1 MGTGSLRRFP
11 NCSAPVKPFEK
22 CEQTFCSTTAFANRV
37 YYTLLGLS
45 GAAGVFAIFR
55 DWTRW
60 RDVFHPTIFCVP
72 QLLFLYVAMPLFGLA
87 TDEFEFVSRAGYWDL
102 LTEFQFIAGIMSMAL
117 VGGIWCGAR
126 HAGRVSSAISE
137 RDAKAIFLVAVLFGV
152 LGSVAW
158 IAGIINV
165 GGFSAAYGRAYGGGW
180 DDSGYVREAAQLGF
194 VAAPLLILSRR
205 NGGMRTQDWILVFV
219 FLLPL
224 LVQGLLGAR
233 RGPTF
238 LAMTGLAASYV
249 LAFRPRISFLF
260 ASVAALAIGTLMLW
274 LVANRGAIYLG
285 SDKPLD
291 NSVSQMLEN
300 WSGNEYLFSS
310 GIVRYVSE
318 AGEPFYGKRIFAHM
332 AARIVPSAIWP
343 TKYAD
348 VIAAIG
354 LDIDLTQQ
362 AGIPVDSIATVTG
375 WRVANGAA
383 PGIVGDFWMEFGMLA
398 PLAAFAIGWL
408 YGKLWRESRADQRL
422 QPAYAVLAALSIYI
436 LTQTIE
442 AWLFRALLFGL
453 PAMIVLKVL
462 ARRRSGT
469 PAQIWHAHSLM
480 QTHQARQ

>member
-1 MGTGSLRRFP
+1 M
-11 NCSAPVKPFEK
+11 
-22 CEQTFCSTTAFANRV
+22 
-37 YYTLLGLS
+37 YYALLGLS
-45 GAAGVFAIFR
+45 AAAGAFAIFR

-102 LTEFQFIAGIMSMAL
+102 LIEFQLIAAVMSMAL
-117 VGGIWCGAR
+117 VGGIWFGAR
-126 HAGRVSSAISE
+126 YTGGVSISIGE
-137 RDAKAIFLVAVLFGV
+137 RDAKAIFAVAAFIGA

-165 GGFSAAYGRAYGGGW
+165 GGFGAAYGRAYGGGW

-194 VAAPLLILSRR
+194 VAAPLLVLSRR
-205 NGGMRTQDWILVFV
+205 KGGMRTQDWILVFV

-238 LAMTGLAASYV
+238 LAITGLTASYV
-249 LAFRPRISFLF
+249 LAFRPRIPFLL
-260 ASVAALAIGTLMLW
+260 ASTAALAIGILMLW

-291 NSVSQMLEN
+291 SPASEMLEN

-310 GIVRYVSE
+310 GIVRYVGE
-318 AGEPFYGKRIFAHM
+318 VGEPFYGKRIFAHM
-332 AARIVPSAIWP
+332 AGRIVPSAIWP
-343 TKYAD
+343 TKYSD
-348 VIAAIG
+348 IVAALG

-362 AGIPVDSIATVTG
+362 AGIPVDSIATITG

-383 PGIVGDFWMEFGMLA
+383 PGLVGDFWMEFGMLA

-408 YGKLWRESRADQRL
+408 YGKLWRASRADQRL
-422 QPAYAVLAALSIYI
+422 QPVYAVLAALSIYI

-453 PAMIVLKVL
+453 PAMLLLKML
-462 ARRRSGT
+462 ARRPSAT
-469 PAQIWHAHSLM
+469 PAQIWHAHPL
-480 QTHQARQ
+480 TRTRQARQ

>member
-1 MGTGSLRRFP
+1 M
-11 NCSAPVKPFEK
+11 
-22 CEQTFCSTTAFANRV
+22 
-37 YYTLLGLS
+37 YYALLGLS
-45 GAAGVFAIFR
+45 AAAGAFAIFR

-102 LTEFQFIAGIMSMAL
+102 LIEFQLIAAVMSMAL
-117 VGGIWCGAR
+117 VGGIWLGAR
-126 HAGRVSSAISE
+126 HAGGVSISIGG
-137 RDAKAIFLVAVLFGV
+137 RDAKAIFGVAAFIGA

-165 GGFSAAYGRAYGGGW
+165 GGFGAAYGRAYGGGW

-194 VAAPLLILSRR
+194 VAAPLLVLSRR
-205 NGGMRTQDWILVFV
+205 KGGMRTQDWMLVFV

-238 LAMTGLAASYV
+238 LAITGLTASYV
-249 LAFRPRISFLF
+249 LAFRPRIPFLL
-260 ASVAALAIGTLMLW
+260 ASTAAFAIGILMLW

-291 NSVSQMLEN
+291 SPASQMLEN
-300 WSGNEYLFSS
+300 WSGNEYLLSS
-310 GIVRYVSE
+310 AIVRYVS
-318 AGEPFYGKRIFAHM
+318 AVGEPFYGKRILAHM
-332 AARIVPSAIWP
+332 AGRIVPSAIWP
-343 TKYAD
+343 TKYTD
-348 VIAAIG
+348 IVAAFG

-383 PGIVGDFWMEFGMLA
+383 PGLVGDFWMEFGMLA

-408 YGKLWRESRADQRL
+408 YGKLWRASRTDHRL
-422 QPAYAVLAALSIYI
+422 QPVYAVLAALSIYI

-453 PAMIVLKVL
+453 PAMLLLKIL
-462 ARRRSGT
+462 ARRPSAT
-469 PAQIWHAHSLM
+469 PAQIWHAHPLM
-480 QTHQARQ
+480 RTRQARR